1 MATRWGRR
9 ERTRIVNGL
18 LRLALIEI
26 RYLARQPETAEDR
39 GGALDRIGMI
49 ADACHNLPGAE
60 RIHPRTPYD
69 LDPFVYLWQTSTPA
83 QRKWLIARF
92 QSLDVDYQY
101 LLDSA
106 PWPPPARTPAMRP
119 RLRRRGAR
127 VPHTLSEYVALD
139 TATLRSLTLEAA
151 ALEPSG
157 RKRPEHTL
165 AHLDPAGRH
174 LVRASRPGEVLF
186 LPAGPHD
193 LHQYRGLLQMMDGA
207 TIVGHLRLRA
217 SSFASL
223 PSNMTV
229 AERLR
234 LAATVPQP
242 HERDTHL
249 WTRDHR
255 ATDPQCPLCRPSPTP
270 ESGHQT

>member
-1 MATRWGRR
+1 MATRWRRR
-9 ERTRIVNGL
+9 ERTRVVNNL
-18 LRLALIEI
+18 LRMALVEI
-26 RYLARQPETAEDR
+26 RYLARHPETAEDQDN
-39 GGALDRIGMI
+39 ALDRIGMI

-60 RIHPRTPYD
+60 RIRPRTAYD
-69 LDPFVYLWQTSTPA
+69 LDPFIYLWQTATPA
-83 QRKWLIARF
+83 QREWLIRQF
-92 QSLDVDYQY
+92 QSLGADYQY
-101 LLDSA
+101 LLDST
-106 PWPPPARTPAMRP
+106 PWPPPARAPATRP
-119 RLRRRGAR
+119 RLRRRGTR
-127 VPHTLSEYVALD
+127 VPHTLSEYVAMD
-139 TATLRSLTLEAA
+139 TATLRTLALEAA
-151 ALEPSG
+151 ALEPPG

-165 AHLDPAGRH
+165 AHLDPTGRH
-174 LVRASRPGEVLF
+174 LLRASRPGEVLF

-193 LHQYRGLLQMMDGA
+193 LRQYRGLLQMMDGA

-234 LAATVPQP
+234 LAATVPQS

-255 ATDPQCPLCRPSPTP
+255 ASVPHCPLCLPGPTP
-270 ESGHQT
+270 GSARQA